1 MFDEPYR
8 WIDAIHQRRDY
19 ISAQL
24 DRATPVLAVSVDEGI
39 VLATF
44 HRQTPKIFELYDRM
58 VLAGVGH
65 PADLES
71 VRGHLLSMAHV
82 EGFQRSPS
90 DVTIERLAL
99 FGLAPRLKGAFED
112 VSVPPVILNVLLGE
126 VGKNPTQD
134 LLLQVSYDGNIF
146 RSSSH
151 TVLAADDDSRMK
163 TTQLLSE
170 LLPSTPTN
178 LLAVLPV
185 MGQVLFET
193 LYSPEERGRD
203 ESGNLVDKDKA
214 VECGEKILSE
224 RVWEGVLLDRQN
236 PGRIRRLPADPGWFR

>member
-146 RSSSH
+146 RSSSY

-236 PGRIRRLPADPGWFR
+236 PGRIRRIPADPGWFR

>member
-163 TTQLLSE
+163 TTQLLSG
-170 LLPSTPTN
+170 LLPSCPTN
-178 LLAVLPV
+178 LSAVLPV
-185 MGQVLFET
+185 MGRVLFET